1 MTTMVTGGNGFIGG
15 RILRKLVERGQRPVC
30 FDLAPPGPAL
40 RAIADT
46 FDHYRG
52 DVTRLP
58 QLLEAIDA
66 YGVNRVIHMA
76 ALLPPDTET
85 RPQLGMQVNIIGT
98 SNVFEAAVYGGL
110 ERVVYASSIAVY
122 GTQEPFGERPIV
134 EDDLAAPVNVYG
146 MTKLANDVAARAY
159 RERHGLDLR
168 GVRIA
173 TVFGHGRVTGMTG
186 LIGGLLVSLPAVGE
200 PIDLPFHPEEKSA
213 MIHAEDAAEIFVRVA
228 LSDSL
233 RHHIYHSGGHL
244 ATVGEMADL
253 VRSYLPDVR
262 ITTGDRFVPHVYLVD
277 NSRMLADIGYEL
289 APLRMRVLEHIND
302 ARREAGITEIAG

>member
-1 MTTMVTGGNGFIGG
+1 MTTMVTGGNGFIGA

-30 FDLAPPGPAL
+30 FDLAPPGAAL
-40 RAIADT
+40 QPIAGSV
-46 FDHYRG
+46 DHYRG

-66 YGVNRVIHMA
+66 YGVSRVIHMA

-98 SNVFEAAVYGGL
+98 SNVFEAAVYGKL

-122 GTQEPFGERPIV
+122 GTQEPFGERPIL

-146 MTKLANDVAARAY
+146 MTKLANDVSARAY
-159 RERHGLDLR
+159 RERYGLDLR

-186 LIGGLLVSLPAVGE
+186 LIGGLLVSLPAVGK
-200 PIDLPFHPEEKSA
+200 PVDLPFHPEEKSA
-213 MIHAEDAAEIFVRVA
+213 LIHAEDAAEIFVRVA

-233 RHHIYHSGGHL
+233 RHHVYHSGGHL
-244 ATVGEMADL
+244 ATVGGMAAL
-253 VRSYLPDVR
+253 VREHLPDAR
-262 ITTGDRFVPHVYLVD
+262 ISLGDRFVPHVYLVD
-277 NSRMLADIGYEL
+277 NSRMLADVGYEL
-289 APLRMRVLEHIND
+289 APLSVRVLDHIND
-302 ARREAGITEIAG
+302 ARREAGMAEIGV

>member
-1 MTTMVTGGNGFIGG
+1 MTTMVTGGNGFIGA

-40 RAIADT
+40 QPIADSV
-46 FDHYRG
+46 DHYRG

-58 QLLEAIDA
+58 QLLEASDA

-98 SNVFEAAVYGGL
+98 SNVFEAAVYGKL

-122 GTQEPFGERPIV
+122 GTQEPFGERPIL

-146 MTKLANDVAARAY
+146 MTKLANDVSARAY
-159 RERHGLDLR
+159 RERYGLDLR

-186 LIGGLLVSLPAVGE
+186 LIGGLLVSLPAVGR
-200 PIDLPFHPEEKSA
+200 PVDLPFHPEEKSA
-213 MIHAEDAAEIFVRVA
+213 LIHARMPPKSSCV
-228 LSDSL
+228 
-233 RHHIYHSGGHL
+233 
-244 ATVGEMADL
+244 
-253 VRSYLPDVR
+253 
-262 ITTGDRFVPHVYLVD
+262 
-277 NSRMLADIGYEL
+277 SRC
-289 APLRMRVLEHIND
+289 RTR
-302 ARREAGITEIAG
+302 